1 MIDIRN
7 NLRDVL
13 GLAILIVGFVSVY
26 KLALDYFKHK

>member
-1 MIDIRN
+1 MIEIGN

-13 GLAILIVGFVSVY
+13 QLATVMVGFVSGY